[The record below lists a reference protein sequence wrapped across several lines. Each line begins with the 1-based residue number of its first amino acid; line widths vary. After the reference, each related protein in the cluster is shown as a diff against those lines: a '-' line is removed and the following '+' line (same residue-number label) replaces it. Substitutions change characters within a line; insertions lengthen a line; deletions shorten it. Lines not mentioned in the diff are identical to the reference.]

1 MNETLTQ
8 TKELSPEDRSNWKAD
23 IAEGIDLLSEQERLV
38 MALHYH
44 EELTTKEISMV
55 LEITERKVK
64 KIRDRTLQKLLNR

>member
-1 MNETLTQ
+1 
-8 TKELSPEDRSNWKAD
+8 
-23 IAEGIDLLSEQERLV
+23 